1 MLRSARCQL
10 RNRWSPS
17 TSTSASAPPHAPSTR
32 LLRRGHAAAATDLS
46 SFPRVGE
53 QLHGFTLKRVKQVPE
68 LELTALELQHNKTGA
83 EYLHIAR
90 DDANNVFSIG
100 FKTNPPDDTGVPH
113 ILEHTT
119 LCGSVKYPVRDPFF
133 KMLPRSLSNF
143 MNAFTS
149 SDHTTYPFATTN
161 AQDFRN
167 LMSVYLDATLHP
179 LLHET
184 DFTQEGWRIGPENPL
199 AAQEEGPDDAKRLV
213 FKGVVYNEMKGQMS
227 DASYLFYVRFQD
239 HLFPAINNS
248 GGDPQK
254 ITDLTWE
261 QLRKFHAD
269 HYHPSNAKFLTYGN
283 MPLTEHL
290 KEINQR
296 LRAFNQISVDHDV
309 KSPIKLNGP
318 RHVTVPGPLDPLV
331 PADRQ
336 HKTSVTW
343 LMGDTADVL
352 ENFSLGVL
360 SSLLMDG
367 YGSPLYRNLIESG
380 LGADFSPNT
389 GYDSAGKLGVFSVG
403 LNAVKEDDVP
413 KVRETIATTLLEAR
427 KNGFDR
433 IKIDGILH
441 QLELSLKHKTAHFGM
456 NMMQRLKPG
465 WFNGVDPMAALAW
478 QDTVK
483 AFQERLAQ
491 GDYLE
496 NLLDKYLLND
506 RTLTFTMTPSERFA
520 QDLVDEENERLAEKI
535 SEVTKRFSSQEE
547 AREYLEKRELELLEL
562 QENAR
567 NQDLSCLPTVHVKD
581 IPREKERKPLRYSE
595 VDGVKVQWREAPTNG
610 LTYFR
615 AVHHLENLPDELREM
630 IPLFTS
636 AIMRL
641 GTRNKSMEQLEEL
654 IKLKT
659 GGITVGHHASP
670 SPLALQQFEEGFSF
684 SGFALDRNIPDM
696 YTLLRTIIMETNFDG
711 PDTEKKI
718 RELLQSSASGVINS
732 IAESGHSF
740 ARTFAE
746 AGLTPVGRLAE
757 QTGGLSQVKL
767 TAALA
772 ARSMTES
779 LSDVIAKLKAIQSFT
794 IAHGNQLRVALTC
807 GPESSTS
814 NQEAL
819 QRFLRSLP
827 KNATLPPASK
837 HAEYPRN
844 AKSFFPL
851 PYQVYYSARAVPTVP
866 YTDAS
871 SAALETLAQLL
882 THKHLHHEIREKGGA
897 YGGGA
902 YSRSLGGIF
911 GMYSYRDPNPQN
923 TMKIMAEA
931 GQWARDRVWTAQ
943 DLEEAKLSVFQ
954 GYDAPQSVSQEG
966 MRLFL
971 SGITDDMLQT
981 RRERLLDVT
990 AEQIQRVADEFLVKQ
1005 VSESSVA
1012 ILGDKKDWA
1021 TEKTG
1026 WDVRDLHMAE
1036 KLEELAQQTPD
1047 EPIAA
1052 P

>member
-1 MLRSARCQL
+1 MLRSARWQL
-10 RNRWSPS
+10 RTPRNLAHLRS
-17 TSTSASAPPHAPSTR
+17 TAPS
-32 LLRRGHAAAATDLS
+32 RRGYATLTDLS
-46 SFPRVGE
+46 SFPKVGE
-53 QLHGFTLKRVKQVPE
+53 QVHGFTLKRVKEVPE
-68 LELTALELQHNKTGA
+68 LELTALHLQHDKTGA

-90 DDANNVFSIG
+90 DDTNNVFSIG

-119 LCGSVKYPVRDPFF
+119 LCGSEKYPVRDPFF

-149 SDHTTYPFATTN
+149 ADHTTYPFATTN

-179 LLHET
+179 LLQES
-184 DFTQEGWRIGPENPL
+184 DFTQEGWRVGPENPL
-199 AAQEEGPDDAKRLV
+199 AAKEEGSEEVQRLV

-227 DASYLFYVRFQD
+227 DASYLYYIRFQD

-261 QLRKFHAD
+261 QLRKFHGD
-269 HYHPSNAKFLTYGN
+269 HYHPSNAKLLTYGN
-283 MPLTEHL
+283 MSLTDHL
-290 KEINQR
+290 KEIDAR
-296 LRAFNQISVDHDV
+296 LRGFDKINVDHDI
-309 KSPIKLNGP
+309 KLPIKLDGP
-318 RHVTVPGPLDPLV
+318 KHVTVQGPLDPLV

-343 LMGDTADVL
+343 LMGETTNVL
-352 ENFSLGVL
+352 ENFSLGIL
-360 SSLLMDG
+360 SNLLLDG

-389 GYDSAGKLGVFSVG
+389 GYDSAGKKGVFSVG
-403 LNAVKEDDVP
+403 LNAVKEEDVP
-413 KVRETIATTLLEAR
+413 KVREAIAKTFLEAR
-427 KNGFDR
+427 KNGFD
-433 IKIDGILH
+433 KVKVDGILH

-456 NMMQRLKPG
+456 GIMQRLKPG
-465 WFNGVDPMAALAW
+465 WFNGVDPMDALAW
-478 QDTVK
+478 QETVDAFK
-483 AFQERLAQ
+483 AEYAK
-491 GDYLE
+491 GGHLE
-496 NLLDKYLLND
+496 SLLDKYLLND
-506 RTLTFTMTPSERFA
+506 NALTFTMEPSETYS
-520 QDLVDEENERLAEKI
+520 QELTDEENKRLAEKI
-535 SEVTKRFSSQEE
+535 LETTKQFPSEQE
-547 AREYLEKRELELLEL
+547 AQKYLEERELELLEV
-562 QENAR
+562 QEKAR

-581 IPREKERKPLRYSE
+581 IPREKERKPLRESN
-595 VDGVKVQWREAPTNG
+595 VRDVKVQWREAPTNG

-615 AVHHLENLPDELREM
+615 AVHNLEGLPDELREM

-641 GTRNKSMEQLEEL
+641 GTRTKSMEQLEEL
-654 IKLKT
+654 IRLKT
-659 GGITVGHHASP
+659 GGISVGYYSSP
-670 SPLALQQFEEGFSF
+670 SPLSLSKFQEGLSLT
-684 SGFALDRNIPDM
+684 GYALDRNVPDM
-696 YTLLRTIIMETNFDG
+696 YQLLRTVIMETDFDG
-711 PDTEKKI
+711 AEAEKKI
-718 RELLQSSASGVINS
+718 RELLQSSASGAINS

-740 ARTFAE
+740 ARTYAE
-746 AGLTPVGRLAE
+746 AGLSPVGRLNE
-757 QTGGLSQVKL
+757 QTAGLSQIKL
-767 TAALA
+767 MTSLA
-772 ARSMTES
+772 SRSPTDS
-779 LSDVIAKLKAIQSFT
+779 LSDVVQKLKAIQAFAVANNSS
-794 IAHGNQLRVALTC
+794 LRVALTC
-807 GPESSTS
+807 AAESSNT

-819 QRFLRSLP
+819 RRFLDSVP
-827 KNATLPPASK
+827 TSTNVPSSNTPQAQYHS
-837 HAEYPRN
+837 N

-851 PYQVYYSARAVPTVP
+851 PYQVYYSAKATQTVP
-866 YTDAS
+866 YVDA
-871 SAALETLAQLL
+871 AGAPLEILAQLL

-902 YSRSLGGIF
+902 YSRSLGGLF

-931 GQWARDRVWTAQ
+931 GEWARDRTWAAQ

-990 AEQIQRVADEFLVKQ
+990 AEQVQKVADQYLVQ
-1005 VSESSVA
+1005 RAAEGSVA
-1012 ILGDKKDWA
+1012 ILGEKKDWA
-1021 TEKTG
+1021 NAANG
-1026 WDVRDLHMAE
+1026 WEIQDLHMAE
-1036 KLEELAQQTPD
+1036 KMEEIAQQQVPD
-1047 EPIAA
+1047 EATA